1 MTRRSPPGLNIV
13 EKRRLDVSFVS
24 PSSPLAGSQ
33 SHSDSMSGIFG
44 TLGSLTCR
52 VAGAAE
58 GVLEREGQ
66 IVGRRGEEHTS
77 FDERLLAETPR
88 GLPHARMH
96 HPTNSL
102 YVLATDEWVV

>member
-1 MTRRSPPGLNIV
+1 VTRRSPPGLNIV

-66 IVGRRGEEHTS
+66 IVGRRGE
-77 FDERLLAETPR
+77 RA
-88 GLPHARMH
+88 
-96 HPTNSL
+96 
-102 YVLATDEWVV
+102 Y